1 MHLLSK
7 CLREQL
13 LVMSSVIS
21 AAKRCNV
28 VGAVPNPVST
38 DLSSSTMQLRHF
50 IQHLAG
56 VLLVVEMTPA
66 RTNALRS
73 PNRLALMEASE
84 VADSSV
90 MQAGAL
96 I

>member
-1 MHLLSK
+1 V
-7 CLREQL
+7 
-13 LVMSSVIS
+13 LV
-21 AAKRCNV
+21 
-28 VGAVPNPVST
+28 
-38 DLSSSTMQLRHF
+38 
-50 IQHLAG
+50 
-56 VLLVVEMTPA
+56 VVEMTPA

-96 I
+96 ISTRPELRGMSRGRRRHGGRGGASLSR